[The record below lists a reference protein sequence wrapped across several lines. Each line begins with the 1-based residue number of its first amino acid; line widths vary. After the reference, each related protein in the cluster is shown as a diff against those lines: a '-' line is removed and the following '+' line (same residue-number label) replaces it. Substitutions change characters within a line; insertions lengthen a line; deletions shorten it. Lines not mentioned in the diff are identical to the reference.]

1 MGSVDAW
8 YRSKIEEVAAV
19 FGHMIQEEEVSLEAN
34 MSYMRRCSVKMML
47 RITGKQGI
55 RGAFRGLKD
64 GLSKCKVDTAM
75 ASLQEITKVRCILY
89 RARSYPRPNLNH

>member
-34 MSYMRRCSVKMML
+34 MSYMRRCS
-47 RITGKQGI
+47 
-55 RGAFRGLKD
+55 
-64 GLSKCKVDTAM
+64 
-75 ASLQEITKVRCILY
+75 
-89 RARSYPRPNLNH
+89 